1 MNACTMV
8 EGNLAVASS
17 YERPRF
23 HVVDG
28 GLDARPAP
36 RPAPRPV
43 AVQPCS
49 TVSPRTVLV
58 ASACVLAVLAA
69 LFGGLAS
76 RQAAFD
82 AALASQSRIEVAVER
97 GDTLWSIASAHPI
110 DGMSQVDTV
119 EVLKSWNGLEQA
131 SLQPGMVLSVPA

>member
-8 EGNLAVASS
+8 EGNLAVAAT

-23 HVVDG
+23 HVVEG
-28 GLDARPAP
+28 GLDARP
-36 RPAPRPV
+36 V
-43 AVQPCS
+43 AVRPCS
-49 TVSPRTVLV
+49 ALSPRTVLV
-58 ASACVLAVLAA
+58 ASACVLAVLAV

-119 EVLKSWNGLEQA
+119 EVLKTWNGLEQA

>member
-1 MNACTMV
+1 MQLSRNFK
-8 EGNLAVASS
+8 VAI
-17 YERPRF
+17 
-23 HVVDG
+23 G
-28 GLDARPAP
+28 
-36 RPAPRPV
+36 
-43 AVQPCS
+43 
-49 TVSPRTVLV
+49 
-58 ASACVLAVLAA
+58 VLAVLAV

>member
-8 EGNLAVASS
+8 EGNLAVAAT

-28 GLDARPAP
+28 GLDARP
-36 RPAPRPV
+36 V

-49 TVSPRTVLV
+49 TLSLRTVLV
-58 ASACVLAVLAA
+58 ASACVLAVLAV
-69 LFGGLAS
+69 LFGDLAS

-82 AALASQSRIEVAVER
+82 EALASQSRIEVAVER

>member
-1 MNACTMV
+1 MSSTA
-8 EGNLAVASS
+8 ASM
-17 YERPRF
+17 
-23 HVVDG
+23 
-28 GLDARPAP
+28 
-36 RPAPRPV
+36 PAPRPV

-49 TVSPRTVLV
+49 SLSPRTVLV
-58 ASACVLAVLAA
+58 ASACVLAVLAV

-76 RQAAFD
+76 RQVAFD

>member
-8 EGNLAVASS
+8 EGNLAVAAT

-36 RPAPRPV
+36 RPV
-43 AVQPCS
+43 AVQHCR
-49 TVSPRTVLV
+49 VLSPRTVLV